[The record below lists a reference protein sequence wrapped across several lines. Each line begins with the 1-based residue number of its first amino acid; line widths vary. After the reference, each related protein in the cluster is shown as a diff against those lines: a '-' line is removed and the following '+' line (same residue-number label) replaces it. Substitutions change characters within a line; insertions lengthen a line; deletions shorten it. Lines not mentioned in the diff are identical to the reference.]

1 MKALSWIKDGN
12 SQSSGY
18 PKSRVGH
25 SLTLISDSGM
35 YLLYGGI
42 SSKRIS
48 EISIYNPDLKIWS
61 FQETSGK
68 IPQPTWYHWAWYE
81 SPNFFIIGGENEKK

>member
-1 MKALSWIKDGN
+1 MKTISWVKDGN

-25 SLTLISDSGM
+25 TLTFIPDTGM

-42 SSKRIS
+42 SSKRIT
-48 EISIYNPDLKIWS
+48 EISIYNPSLKMWS

-68 IPQPTWYHWAWYE
+68 IPLPT
-81 SPNFFIIGGENEKK
+81 